1 MGVPFSTETGTVRV
15 ISKFGKFSHISEA
28 GCACLIFPCCWQTI
42 AGTVS
47 LRLQELKVRCETK
60 TRDNVFVATQV
71 SVQYQVK
78 LDKIEEAFYRL
89 TNPQQ
94 QIEAYVF
101 DVIRSEV
108 PKATLDNLFTM
119 KEELSNRV
127 REQLKVQMEQFG
139 YEIIATPVTDID
151 PDVKVKEAMN
161 EINRQERLKQAAK
174 EEAEARKIILVKD
187 AEAKAEK
194 ITIEA
199 KAEADAKELN
209 GQGLARQRQAIID
222 GLQESVKLFKEG
234 IPGAD
239 TSTVM
244 DLILL
249 TQYFDTLKDIGA
261 TANTNTLFIPSD
273 PGHVRALS
281 GQIRQGVLEGTEA
294 AMNKG
299 IKGNKVAPMS
309 STLSR

>member
-1 MGVPFSTETGTVRV
+1 MGIPFSTNTGTVR
-15 ISKFGKFSHISEA
+15 IIEAFGKYSHPAEA
-28 GCACLIFPCCWQTI
+28 GCHLLCFPCCWQNI

-47 LRLQELKVRCETK
+47 LRLQELRVRCETK
-60 TRDNVFVATQV
+60 TRDNVFVTTQV

-78 LDKIEEAFYRL
+78 MDKIEEAFYRL
-89 TNPQQ
+89 TEPEK

-108 PKATLDNLFTM
+108 PKATLDNLFVM
-119 KEELSNRV
+119 KEELSQRV
-127 REQLKVQMEQFG
+127 KEQLKDNMEAFG
-139 YEIIATPVTDID
+139 YEIISTPVTDID
-151 PDVKVKEAMN
+151 PDSAVKQAMN

-199 KAEADAKELN
+199 RAEADAKELN

-234 IPGAD
+234 VPGAD

-249 TQYFDTLKDIGA
+249 TQYFDTLKDIGS
-261 TANTNTLFIPSD
+261 TANCNTLFIPSD
-273 PGHVRALS
+273 PGNVKNLS
-281 GQIRQGVLEGTEA
+281 AQFRQGILEGTA
-294 AMNKG
+294 AARRS
-299 IKGNKVAPMS
+299 NKVAPITS
-309 STLSR
+309 SLQ

>member
-1 MGVPFSTETGTVRV
+1 MGIPYSTQTGTVRV
-15 ISKFGKFSHISEA
+15 IEAFGKFSHIATA
-28 GCACLIFPCCWQTI
+28 GCSCLIFPCCWQNI
-42 AGTVS
+42 SGTMS

-60 TRDNVFVATQV
+60 TKDNVFVVTQV

-89 TNPQQ
+89 TNPTQ

-119 KEELSNRV
+119 KEELSMRV
-127 REQLKVQMEQFG
+127 KEQLKQQMDQFG

-151 PDVKVKEAMN
+151 PDIKVKEAMN

-187 AEAKAEK
+187 AEAKAKK

-273 PGHVRALS
+273 PGHVKALS
-281 GQIRQGVLEGTEA
+281 TQIRQGILEGTQA
-294 AMNKG
+294 TMNKR
-299 IKGNKVAPMS
+299 GNKIAPIS
-309 STLSR
+309 STLTH